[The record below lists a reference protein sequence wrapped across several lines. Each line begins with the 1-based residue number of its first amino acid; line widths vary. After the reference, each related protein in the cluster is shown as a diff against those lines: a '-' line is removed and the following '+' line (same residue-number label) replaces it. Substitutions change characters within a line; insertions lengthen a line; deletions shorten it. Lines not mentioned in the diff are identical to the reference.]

1 MSRPKQKKIPFS
13 ELLPIENISDYKIH
27 FAVWNHIEQPLDA
40 FVRDWNEWVRWNSW
54 KGRNNVFNRRHI
66 FTLIRFYPK
75 PSTWL
80 FGGIFDVLE
89 VSNTG
94 YKIRLGDLYSSFV
107 GRLLIDYPGPGTR
120 GRAFKFE
127 KHYEKLSVSQILES
141 SYSGEAFCG
150 YENIDHGFRYI
161 EMIVK
166 QGKRDW
172 RAALENVKG
181 VYLIT
186 DKSNGKKYIGSAY
199 GQSGIWS
206 RWCCY
211 IGTGHGWNDE
221 LTQLIRKY
229 GIGYARENFKFSILE
244 YRAMK
249 TDDQTIIDR
258 ETYWKNVLLSRDFGY
273 NKN

>member
-1 MSRPKQKKIPFS
+1 MPSPKKRKIYVY
-13 ELLPIENISDYKIH
+13 ELLPIGNPKEYKAH
-27 FAVWNHIEQPLDA
+27 FATYNQHDEPLDK
-40 FVRDWNEWVRWNSW
+40 FVSGWEHWLGWNRY
-54 KGRNNVFNRRHI
+54 KGGRNVFSRPHS
-66 FTLIRFYPK
+66 FSLIRFYPK
-75 PSTWL
+75 PNTWL
-80 FGGIFDVLE
+80 FGGIFNILE
-89 VSNTG
+89 RHEDS
-94 YKIRLGDLYSSFV
+94 YKIELSDLHAHFI
-107 GRLLIDYPGPGTR
+107 GRLLIEYPGPGTR
-120 GRAFKFE
+120 GRAFNFE
-127 KHYEKLSVSQILES
+127 NHYNKLVVSQILES

-150 YENIDHGFRYI
+150 YENIDHDFRYI

-186 DKSNGKKYIGSAY
+186 DKRNGKKYVGSAY

-221 LTQLIRKY
+221 LTRLIKEH
-229 GIGYARENFKFSILE
+229 GIDYARENFKFSILE

-258 ETYWKNVLLSRDFGY
+258 ETYWKEVLLSRDFGY